1 MEYKN
6 ISFIK
11 NGQFY
16 GTGDFIYE
24 DACLTLE
31 LNQEKYKIQNTN
43 AFDGLIKIRQLIY
56 PLIPQCM
63 GAAIDV
69 YPSGMSRDMAQ
80 GRIAYQ
86 TKFGESPSRF
96 DHVNIFDTVDINKLA
111 TVEEQK
117 KYHSDW
123 LDSRVYYDPKTFFID
138 IDEKLVNKYK
148 GSLLGL
154 ACGDALGTTLE
165 FKAPSSFKP
174 ISDMLG
180 EGPFKLQAGQWTDD
194 TSMALCLSRSLID
207 KKGFDATDQ
216 MNKYVMW
223 YKNGY
228 LSSTGHCF
236 DIGNTTRDALE
247 RFIATNN
254 PFSGSSDPFSA
265 GNGSL
270 MRVAPIALFFLKNPS
285 LAISKAGESSKTT
298 HGALEAIEAC
308 RYFTALL
315 LGILQGFSK
324 KEVLSESFCMDQYS
338 LSFSNTPKINEIVN
352 GSYKRK
358 SPPDIE
364 GSGYVIKSLEAAL
377 WAFYNSSDFK
387 EGCLLA
393 ANLGDDA
400 DTTSAI
406 YGQLAGAFY
415 GKDGIPQS
423 WRSKV
428 FYQPLIESFAI
439 ALYRLANHQK
449 ETSSKKIKGLKWKG
463 FLNQFLQKRK

>member
-1 MEYKN
+1 MKYKN
-6 ISFIK
+6 IPFIK
-11 NGQFY
+11 DMNIICL
-16 GTGDFIYE
+16 GDFTYE
-24 DACLTLE
+24 NSHLLLE
-31 LNQEKYKIQNTN
+31 LDYHDKRYEATGT
-43 AFDGLIKIRQLIY
+43 AFDCLAKIRTLIY

-80 GRIAYQ
+80 GLVAYQ
-86 TKFGESPSRF
+86 TVFGKPSSRF
-96 DHVNIFDTVDINKLA
+96 ANIGIFDVADINKLA
-111 TVEEQK
+111 TVEEQE
-117 KYHSDW
+117 KYHLDW
-123 LDSRVYYDPKTFFID
+123 LDSLVYYDPKTFFMD
-138 IDEKLVNKYK
+138 IDENLVNRYK

-165 FKAPSSFKP
+165 FKAPGSFKP
-174 ISDMLG
+174 INDMIG
-180 EGPFKLQAGQWTDD
+180 GGPFKLQAGQWTDD
-194 TSMALCLSRSLID
+194 TSMALCLSSSLID

-216 MNKYVMW
+216 MKQYVMW

-228 LSSTGHCF
+228 LSSAGGPCF

-247 RFIATNN
+247 KFISTNN
-254 PFSGSSDPFSA
+254 PFAGSTDPFSA

-285 LAISKAGESSKTT
+285 LAIAKAGESSKTT

-315 LGILQGFSK
+315 LGALQGKDK
-324 KEVLSESFCMDQYS
+324 KELLSADFCKNEYK
-338 LSFSNTPKINEIVN
+338 LSFFNTPKIDEVVN
-352 GSYKRK
+352 GSYKYK
-358 SPPDIE
+358 SPPEIK
-364 GSGYVIKSLEAAL
+364 GSGYVVKSLEAAL
-377 WAFYNSSDFK
+377 WAFYNSSNFK

-423 WRSKV
+423 WRNKV

-439 ALYRLANHQK
+439 ALYRLAN
-449 ETSSKKIKGLKWKG
+449 
-463 FLNQFLQKRK
+463 N